1 MSKKVSWSIVITIVL
16 IAMAVTFSVTMSYA
30 QQRFNGAVSSVSDK
44 ERMYNKLAEVD
55 RYVRANAY
63 YPINDD
69 TLNDMIGYGYMQGIS
84 DRYARYYSARANAE
98 RMGLASGQLMGVGVA
113 VVRDASSG
121 YGRIIRVYANS
132 PASETGLQVGG
143 FITAIGDTS
152 VRTLADSAAITSAL
166 LGEEG
171 STVTLGYL
179 TPDRQEQT
187 VELRR
192 ANYTVTTVAA
202 QLLADGCGY
211 LRIDNFA
218 ANTGT
223 EFRSAVDSLLQ
234 QGATSLLFDLRDNG
248 GDDLNAALIAAD
260 RCVTGGV
267 IAQSQASD
275 GSVTDLR
282 VSDEQELN
290 VPMVCLVNGSTA
302 GGAELFAN
310 AVRKMGGGAV
320 VGTATAGKGVV
331 LSEPQSLSDGSAL
344 VVTVGILLD
353 NEGQSWDGAGLT
365 PDVESALTADEQ
377 AAYYDFTVDNDP
389 QITRARS
396 TVSTMLGGAAA
407 SNTGSNAGDTA
418 GSEDQ
423 GAAPEGGDDTGE
435 AAVPEGEEPA
445 ANGE

>member
-1 MSKKVSWSIVITIVL
+1 MSKKLSWSVVIAIVL

-30 QQRFNGAVSSVSDK
+30 QQRFNGTVSSVNDK

-69 TLNDMIGYGYMQGIS
+69 TLNDTIGYGYMLGIN
-84 DRYARYYSARANAE
+84 DRYARYYTARANAE
-98 RMGLASGQLMGVGVA
+98 REGLASGKLMGIGVA

-132 PASETGLQVGG
+132 PASETGLAVGG
-143 FITAIGDTS
+143 FITAIGDTN

-187 VELRR
+187 LELRR
-192 ANYTVTTVAA
+192 ANYTTTTVAA
-202 QLLADGCGY
+202 QLLADGTGY
-211 LRIDNFA
+211 LRVDAFA
-218 ANTGT
+218 GNTGT

-234 QGATSLLFDLRDNG
+234 QGAASLLFDLRDNTG
-248 GDDLNAALIAAD
+248 EDINAALVAAD

-275 GSVTDLR
+275 GTAADLR
-282 VSDEQELN
+282 VSDEQEIN
-290 VPMVCLVNGSTA
+290 VPMVCLVNGTTA

-310 AVRKMGGGAV
+310 AVRKMGGGAI
-320 VGTATAGKGVV
+320 VGTNTAGRGVV
-331 LSEPQSLSDGSAL
+331 LSEPQNLSDGSAL
-344 VVTVGILLD
+344 VVTVGVILD
-353 NEGQSWDGAGLT
+353 NEGQSWDGTGLV
-365 PDVESALTADEQ
+365 PDVDAALSADEQ
-377 AAYYDFTVDNDP
+377 ASYYDFTVDTDP
-389 QITRARS
+389 QILRAR
-396 TVSTMLGGAAA
+396 TTIGTMAGNAAPGGD
-407 SNTGSNAGDTA
+407 TGAGDGET
-418 GSEDQ
+418 GETDT
-423 GAAPEGGDDTGE
+423 GDTGE
-435 AAVPEGEEPA
+435 AEDGADA
-445 ANGE
+445 AESGDGQ